1 VILLYRKIMVGEN
14 LESMQCEMYFES
26 LFDVDFDYLVG
37 LGKDMPT
44 ILFID
49 ASKYSKDV
57 LNDWI
62 FAFTNIILINN
73 NPIRAFII
81 RGYSEELQE
90 FKGYYRV
97 VSSYKS
103 ARQIVQEIVSSID
116 GSLDKIIGKSNRVL
130 QMKKMMVLTMF
141 YDGSI
146 MILGETGSGKN
157 LLAEVIAKLSPRG
170 SRPFYSINCAAIP
183 ENLLESELFGYKKGA
198 FTGATAEKVGLIEQ
212 ANYGTLFLDEIGDM
226 PLNLQAKILA
236 ITENREFFKIG
247 ATKPMKVDV
256 RFITATNR
264 YDDSALRNDLRY
276 RLSAVKIDLPPLRER
291 KTDIPLIFDDV
302 LEKKGYLVKFDN
314 IPKELKER
322 FLTYNYPGNVRELI
336 NMVEEYLAV
345 NDVVQA
351 SVNSSMSK
359 NVKLLAEEA
368 MVARIV
374 NGTTY
379 KDFLQEVYKSASQEL
394 LQQRSEVLG
403 NDINE
408 LSKEFGLTTR
418 RIRDLLAELNSSAN
432 NPTRSDGEE

>member
-1 VILLYRKIMVGEN
+1 MGTR
-14 LESMQCEMYFES
+14 
-26 LFDVDFDYLVG
+26 
-37 LGKDMPT
+37 
-44 ILFID
+44 
-49 ASKYSKDV
+49 
-57 LNDWI
+57 
-62 FAFTNIILINN
+62 
-73 NPIRAFII
+73 
-81 RGYSEELQE
+81 RG
-90 FKGYYRV
+90 
-97 VSSYKS
+97 
-103 ARQIVQEIVSSID
+103 
-116 GSLDKIIGKSNRVL
+116 
-130 QMKKMMVLTMF
+130 
-141 YDGSI
+141 
-146 MILGETGSGKN
+146 
-157 LLAEVIAKLSPRG
+157 
-170 SRPFYSINCAAIP
+170 
-183 ENLLESELFGYKKGA
+183 

-418 RIRDLLAELNSSAN
+418 RIRDLLAELNSSAK